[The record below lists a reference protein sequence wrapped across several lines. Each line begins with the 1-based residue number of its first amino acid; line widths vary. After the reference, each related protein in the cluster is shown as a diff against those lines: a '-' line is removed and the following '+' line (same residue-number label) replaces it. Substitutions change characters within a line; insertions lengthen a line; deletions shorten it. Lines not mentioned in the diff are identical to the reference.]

1 MVAAIC
7 FAVTGVLC
15 ASSNDPLLRLLVRK
29 GLITEAEAAEV
40 QEELAA
46 ATAETTTI
54 PVATTPT
61 LESPPPLEP
70 PAPPPAEP
78 TAEMRKIFANSANGK
93 FLRDLRINGR
103 LQVQYANL
111 STDIDGTAAD
121 PEDTNH
127 TFMRRVYF
135 GVRGRLAEGWTSNFV
150 YDFAGSNFDAA
161 YVQWQQ
167 SAQVALLAGVTKA
180 PLGLEEE
187 FTSSGSLKAIE
198 RSPATRYFVES
209 NNGRRLGAGSY
220 RAGLFLHGEQSGLEY
235 RLAVTNP
242 ERTSGTGTDSGNA
255 TNNSPAWWGHVSYSG
270 EANDNTYRI
279 GASLGVLPDQGGT
292 TLGAGDDLTVASI
305 FGEFSTGDM
314 TVAGEYL
321 FARNDNGAGPGLDAD
336 PTGFWIQPSY
346 RFGNFEAVLRYS
358 HVNSDG
364 RGVSLSDGVRSAPSR
379 GTMDKMSEWFLGGNW
394 YILGNDAKIQAGFIK
409 ADSDDTVT
417 GGTAGASTQGFRS
430 QVQVQF

>member
-1 MVAAIC
+1 MVVATC
-7 FAVTGVLC
+7 VAVTGILC
-15 ASSNDPLLRLLVRK
+15 AHGNDPLLRLLVRK

-40 QEELAA
+40 QAELAA
-46 ATAETTTI
+46 ANPEA
-54 PVATTPT
+54 ATTDAIAVAP
-61 LESPPPLEP
+61 EAPLP
-70 PAPPPAEP
+70 PAPPPPPVEP
-78 TAEMRKIFANSANGK
+78 TEVMRTSFVSTANGN

-103 LQVQYANL
+103 MQVQYANL
-111 STDIDGTAAD
+111 STDIDGTTAD
-121 PEDTNH
+121 PVRTNH

-135 GVRGRLAEGWTSNFV
+135 GVRGRLADGWTSNIV

-161 YVQWQQ
+161 YIQWQ
-167 SAQVALLAGVTKA
+167 ATEPVALVAGLTKA

-198 RSPATRYFVES
+198 RSPATRYFVEP

-220 RAGLFLHGEQSGLEY
+220 RTGLFLHGEQNGLEY

-242 ERTSGTGTDSGNA
+242 ERISGTGTSAGDG
-255 TNNSPAWWGHVSYSG
+255 TNNTPAWWGHVSYSG

-292 TLGAGDDLTVASI
+292 APGAGEDLAVASI

-314 TVAGEYL
+314 TLAGEYL
-321 FARNDNGAGPGLDAD
+321 FGRNDNGAGPGLDAD

-358 HVNSDG
+358 HVDSDG
-364 RGVSLSDGVRSAPSR
+364 RGISLSDGVRSAPSG
-379 GTMDKMSEWFLGGNW
+379 GTMDTMSEWFLGGNW
-394 YILGNDAKIQAGFIK
+394 YILGNDAKLQAGFIS
-409 ADSDDTVT
+409 ADSDNTVSE
-417 GGTAGASTQGFRS
+417 GTAGASTQGFRS